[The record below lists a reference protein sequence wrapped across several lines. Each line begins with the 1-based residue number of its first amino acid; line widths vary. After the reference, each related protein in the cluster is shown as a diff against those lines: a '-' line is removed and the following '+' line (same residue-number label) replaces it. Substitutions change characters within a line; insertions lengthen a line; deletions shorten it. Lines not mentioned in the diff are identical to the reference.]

1 MKEDSIIK
9 GLWFTFLLD
18 RNLRVIDSFAGIRP
32 GSSRRNLE
40 TVETKSTT
48 TQKWFLTKKSVG

>member
-18 RNLRVIDSFAGIRP
+18 RNLRVIDSLTSIRP

-40 TVETKSTT
+40 IVETKSTT